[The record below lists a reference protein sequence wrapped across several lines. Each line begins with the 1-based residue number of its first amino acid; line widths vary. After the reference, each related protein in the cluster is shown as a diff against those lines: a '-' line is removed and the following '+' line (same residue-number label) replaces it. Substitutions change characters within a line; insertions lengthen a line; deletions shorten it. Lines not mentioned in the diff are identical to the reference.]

1 MTTRRKL
8 AAAATLAFGSITAFS
23 ACGTQGIQVAK
34 TSPYYSGAVLFRDH
48 CSGCHTLD
56 MVGRVGLGDEHREP
70 PAHQRAELQP
80 AQEQYDAGHLR
91 DPTTAASPGRSC
103 PRTSSSATRRRQV
116 AQFLTR
122 YSGLKA
128 VPVPTV
134 NVSPEQAAVPP
145 VPAVRSPRGPGSRGR
160 DRAGSA
166 SSPR

>member
-1 MTTRRKL
+1 MTTRTKL

-56 MVGRVGLGDEHREP
+56 TVG
-70 PAHQRAELQP
+70 
-80 AQEQYDAGHLR
+80 
-91 DPTTAASPGRSC
+91 ASG
-103 PRTSSSATRRRQV
+103 SATSISSRLRTNGPNFNQRHVHYDEVIYAIQNGGFSGAIMPENLVVGDQARQI
-116 AQFLTR
+116 ALFLTR

-134 NVSPEQAAVPP
+134 NISPQQAAG
-145 VPAVRSPRGPGSRGR
+145 ATGASGPIAQGTG
-160 DRAGSA
+160 
-166 SSPR
+166 